1 MIASP
6 TLIFKTGAPSTT
18 TGSEKIAV
26 KVTTSPASRVSTL
39 MPSADVIATLST
51 VGPVLSIMKFASEAS
66 IASRRAVRVVSP
78 DPSAPSASPIKAFMF
93 VTKVS
98 ISFSVSKLEETPSFR
113 SVSNLAMDTSKASAT
128 F

>member
-1 MIASP
+1 ML
-6 TLIFKTGAPSTT
+6 TLNSGTPSTT
-18 TGSEKIAV
+18 TGSENVAV
-26 KVTTSPASRVSTL
+26 IVMISPASRVSPL

-51 VGPVLSIMKFASEAS
+51 VGPVLSIIKFANEAS

-78 DPSAPSASPIKAFMF
+78 DPNAPSASPMRAFMF

-98 ISFSVSKLEETPSFR
+98 ISFSVSKLEETPSLR
-113 SVSNLAMDTSKASAT
+113 SVSKLTMDTSRASAT